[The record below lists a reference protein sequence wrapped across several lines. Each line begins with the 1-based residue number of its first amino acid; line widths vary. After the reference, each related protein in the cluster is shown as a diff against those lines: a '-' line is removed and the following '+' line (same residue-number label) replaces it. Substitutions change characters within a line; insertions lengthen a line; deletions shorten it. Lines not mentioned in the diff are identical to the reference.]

1 MMTATTSLASTSGIL
16 SSIPFSPIMKTDPED
31 IILSQVASAYRHA
44 EPYILPPAR
53 RGRTF
58 GLILITFL
66 LLAIIM
72 MAILSLP

>member
-1 MMTATTSLASTSGIL
+1 
-16 SSIPFSPIMKTDPED
+16 MKTDPED

-44 EPYILPPAR
+44 APYILPPAR